1 MNYLSAQQVA
11 DRLKISCKTVRKYIK
26 RGKLPSVKTGK
37 LRRISEAEL
46 EVFIEKRR
54 LRSEMETAY
63 HKQRI
68 ELLQKAARVV
78 ANWCSKRE
86 KLWIEVHQATNP
98 VLSMGRK

>member
-26 RGKLPSVKTGK
+26 RGKLPSVKMLK
-37 LRRISEAEL
+37 LRRISEADL

-68 ELLQKAARVV
+68 
-78 ANWCSKRE
+78 
-86 KLWIEVHQATNP
+86 
-98 VLSMGRK
+98 

>member
-11 DRLKISCKTVRKYIK
+11 DRMSISIRTIRNYLKS
-26 RGKLPSVKTGK
+26 GKLPSHKIGR
-37 LRRISEAEL
+37 LRRIAECDL

-86 KLWIEVHQATNP
+86 KLWIEVQQATNP

>member
-1 MNYLSAQQVA
+1 M
-11 DRLKISCKTVRKYIK
+11 KISCKTVRKYIK

-98 VLSMGRK
+98 VLSCKR